1 MPASRFNP
9 VAYEKSL
16 EDAGVN
22 RAQAAAHA
30 QGLADLH
37 ADFVELRVE
46 MLKEFA
52 NFRIEMIKWM
62 VGLSVLQTATT
73 VTLIKLLT

>member
-37 ADFVELRVE
+37 ADFMEL
-46 MLKEFA
+46 
-52 NFRIEMIKWM
+52 RIEMIKWM